1 MSRPSPVEKNAAGV
15 PVFTV
20 NGVIASI
27 RSCCSLSNSS
37 VGSTTLDPPQLPS
50 SRPLRCQN
58 ASRSGID
65 LVELGRA
72 DELLQHRDVR
82 VVRRIKGEALREV
95 AKQAGICTL
104 RMLDPRCVRFERD
117 VAVKSLH
124 RRKQLQ
130 GLPGPAAG
138 FGRTRCSAF
147 IPTSRPPAKA
157 KGKTRQTHAHVRSVG
172 LLSRWD
178 LGLLN

>member
-124 RRKQLQ
+124 RRKRCKGCQ
-130 GLPGPAAG
+130 GPPPGLEELGAPH
-138 FGRTRCSAF
+138 S
-147 IPTSRPPAKA
+147 SRHHARPQKQKA
-157 KGKTRQTHAHVRSVG
+157 KPGRPMPMFALWGCCRDGT
-172 LLSRWD
+172 WD
-178 LGLLN
+178 S